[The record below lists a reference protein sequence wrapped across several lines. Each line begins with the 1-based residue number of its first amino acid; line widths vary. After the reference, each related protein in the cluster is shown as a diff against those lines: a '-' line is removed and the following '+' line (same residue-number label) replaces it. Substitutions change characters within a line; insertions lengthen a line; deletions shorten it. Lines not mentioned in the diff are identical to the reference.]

1 MAQCWLF
8 TRTNIQESEAFSFLN
23 WFASP
28 LSAII
33 NSKYQLTIDEVEIIE
48 ETTHKKVD
56 DLISPRCS
64 KTPIDYAR
72 RFSTWG
78 FLNELKDLP
87 ICDLKT
93 LILVSNAMS
102 TQTHLLEFSR
112 IVNDE
117 CVPSGIEYLSK
128 HGLMILDAPKAN
140 ILAIFPLKKLKE
152 FAAENG
158 LEKRL
163 ITKR

>member
-1 MAQCWLF
+1 
-8 TRTNIQESEAFSFLN
+8 
-23 WFASP
+23 
-28 LSAII
+28 
-33 NSKYQLTIDEVEIIE
+33 
-48 ETTHKKVD
+48 
-56 DLISPRCS
+56 
-64 KTPIDYAR
+64 
-72 RFSTWG
+72 
-78 FLNELKDLP
+78 
-87 ICDLKT
+87 
-93 LILVSNAMS
+93 MS

-158 LEKRL
+158 LENAP
-163 ITKR
+163 ITKDDVINLIKEKCNPEVTLTFVDNLLNDLSMDMDMPKNGLCYQLFLTQKYSRTILEVN